1 MSTTDAPSS
10 SENTEATKLTLT
22 VEVDAP
28 QTCLR
33 HVVVTVSRGD
43 VERYLKNAYDELA
56 PEASVPGFR
65 AGRAPRKLVEKQF
78 KERVAD
84 QVKGQLLMDSLGQV
98 TEEQAFSAI
107 SEPDFDFESVELPE
121 SGDFRF
127 EFKVEVRPEFDT
139 PQWKGLSLTEP
150 DEQVDDEAI
159 DVSVARVM
167 SRYSKYEAV
176 DDAAKMGDRLLVTA
190 TFRNEGEVLS
200 EMEEERVELVSG
212 LSFPDGRCEEFGKLM
227 EGVREGETRTGKV
240 TVSQEAHPELG
251 GKEIEAEFNVIEVS
265 RNEVAELTPAVLE
278 ELGDFETEEELR
290 KFIAESLQRQIDYRR
305 QRSLRSQITKT
316 LTEDA
321 NWELPPDLVRRQT
334 RRELER
340 QILEMRRSGFQE
352 EDIRNMV
359 NMARQNAQAQ
369 TEAALREH
377 FILEKIADDQ
387 DIDAAPS
394 DYDDEIALIAEQSDQ
409 PERRV
414 RARLEKSGQMDA
426 LRNQIVER
434 KVIEMITADAT
445 VTKEKAEKKEDGSGN
460 DRDFAVDHSLV
471 RAKEEL
477 PEAKYDDSNKGEAS
491 ETPTNKS

>member
-10 SENTEATKLTLT
+10 SETAEDTKLTLN
-22 VEVDAP
+22 VAVDAP

-84 QVKGQLLMDSLGQV
+84 QVKGQLLMDSLAQV

-121 SGDFRF
+121 EGDFRF

-139 PQWKGLSLTEP
+139 PEWKGLSLTEP
-150 DEQVDDEAI
+150 DEQVDDESI
-159 DVSVARVM
+159 DASIARVM
-167 SRYSKYEAV
+167 KRYAKFEAV
-176 DDAAKMGDRLLVTA
+176 DDTAKIGDELLMTA
-190 TFRNEGEVLS
+190 TFRHDGELLS
-200 EMEEERVELVSG
+200 EMEEERVELGSA
-212 LSFPDGRCEEFGKLM
+212 LSFPDGRCEDFGKLM
-227 EGVREGETRTGKV
+227 EGVREGETRTGKL

-251 GKEIEAEFNVIEVS
+251 GKEVDAEFTVVEVS
-265 RNEVAELTPAVLE
+265 RNEIPALTPAVLE
-278 ELGDFETEEELR
+278 ELGDFETEAELR
-290 KFIAESLQRQIDYRR
+290 EFISESLQRQIDYRR

-316 LTEDA
+316 LTADA

-352 EDIRNMV
+352 DDIRNMV
-359 NMARQNAQAQ
+359 NMARQNAQTA

-387 DIDAAPS
+387 EMDASPE
-394 DYDDEIALIAEQSDQ
+394 DYDQEIALIAEQSDQ

-426 LRNQIVER
+426 LRNQIIER
-434 KVIEMITADAT
+434 KVIELITGAAT
-445 VTKEKAEKKEDGSGN
+445 LTKENVEKPGDDAKGA
-460 DRDFAVDHSLV
+460 RDVSVDHSVL
-471 RAKEEL
+471 RLKDEL
-477 PEAKYDDSNKGEAS
+477 PEAKYDDSSKGEAS

>member
-1 MSTTDAPSS
+1 MSTTDALSS
-10 SENTEATKLTLT
+10 SETTEETKLTLT
-22 VEVDAP
+22 VAVDAP

-33 HVVVTVSRGD
+33 HVVVTVSRAD

-65 AGRAPRKLVEKQF
+65 AGRAPRKLLEKQF

-121 SGDFRF
+121 TGDFRF

-139 PQWKGLSLTEP
+139 PEWKGLSLTEP

-159 DVSVARVM
+159 DASIARVM
-167 SRYSKYEAV
+167 TRYSKFEAV
-176 DDAAKMGDRLLVTA
+176 DDAAKTGDQLLLTA
-190 TFRNEGEVLS
+190 TFRHDGETLS
-200 EMEEERVELVSG
+200 EMEEERVELGSG

-251 GKEIEAEFNVIEVS
+251 GKEIEAEFHVIEVS
-265 RNEVAELTPAVLE
+265 RNEVAKLTPAVLE
-278 ELGDFETEEELR
+278 ELGDFETEAELR
-290 KFIAESLQRQIDYRR
+290 EFISESLQRQIDYRR

-352 EDIRNMV
+352 EDIRNMA
-359 NMARQNAQAQ
+359 NMARQNAQTQ
-369 TEAALREH
+369 TEASLREH

-445 VTKEKAEKKEDGSGN
+445 LTKEPVEKSG
-460 DRDFAVDHSLV
+460 DASGARDFSVDHSLV

>member
-1 MSTTDAPSS
+1 MSTTDAPNS
-10 SENTEATKLTLT
+10 SETTEDTKLTLT
-22 VEVDAP
+22 VAVDAP

-33 HVVVTVSRGD
+33 HVVVTVSRAD
-43 VERYLKNAYDELA
+43 VERYLKNAYDDLA

-78 KERVAD
+78 KDRVAD
-84 QVKGQLLMDSLGQV
+84 QVKGQLLMDSLAQV

-139 PQWKGLSLTEP
+139 PEWKGLSLTEP

-159 DVSVARVM
+159 DASIARVM
-167 SRYSKYEAV
+167 SRYSKFEAV
-176 DDAAKMGDRLLVTA
+176 DDAAKSGDRLLVTA
-190 TFRNEGEVLS
+190 TFRNGSEVLS
-200 EMEEERVELVSG
+200 EMEEEHVELGGG
-212 LSFPDGRCEEFGKLM
+212 LSFPDGRCEDFGKLM
-227 EGVREGETRTGKV
+227 EGVREGESRTGKV
-240 TVSQEAHPELG
+240 TLSQEAHPELG
-251 GKEIEAEFNVIEVS
+251 GKEVEAEFKVVEVS
-265 RNEVAELTPAVLE
+265 RNEAAKLTPAVLE
-278 ELGDFETEEELR
+278 ELGDFETEAELR
-290 KFIAESLQRQIDYRR
+290 EFISESLQRQIDYRR

-316 LTEDA
+316 LTADA

-359 NMARQNAQAQ
+359 NMARQNAQTQ

-414 RARLEKSGQMDA
+414 RARLEKTGQMDA

-445 VTKEKAEKKEDGSGN
+445 VSKEKAEKKADGGN
-460 DRDFAVDHSLV
+460 ASRDFAVDHSLV
-471 RAKEEL
+471 PAKDEL
-477 PEAKYDDSNKGEAS
+477 PEAKYDDKTKGEAS